1 MASIVKGHGARIDET
16 ETFVPNGTTVKLYSD
31 FDFNLRTS
39 SALVAIISGNFAN
52 PNDEAAAGKP
62 IANYKLYK
70 QDDRFIAQW
79 YAMGAEAGSAIW
91 WVGQSLDDGI
101 RLCNEDGTCDPDT
114 GTHDCTGVFGKVT
127 DSEIVLLAC
136 RGTYDEAG
144 TGTLTSAVA
153 AGSSTEEYGDDE
165 DDPLHDVNADMD
177 AWLKKFV
184 EEDLVT
190 DPATAEAK
198 FDALPQG
205 TKALALASGYG
216 LAFSY
221 GRWIAKFASDGD
233 LDGLFNHLRQN
244 TGNMASMMWLVN
256 LVPAYGAALDAA
268 AQRYPGSFR
277 DFMRTSG
284 NEAWSAELKKRPAIN
299 AAVQQVA
306 TTEGP
311 SLKWADFEELN
322 KALVKGLN
330 EGEGVAFW
338 QYGDVLVIGGKYRQ
352 PYGESLLKSGGVE
365 GTLTMAARGARFSRG
380 DVEVSGSADQAAFKK
395 AFAKLSSKSVSFV

>member
-16 ETFVPNGTTVKLYSD
+16 ETFVPNGTTVKMYSD

-52 PNDEAAAGKP
+52 PNDEADAGKP

-79 YAMGAEAGSAIW
+79 YAMGAEAGSPIW
-91 WVGQSLDDGI
+91 WVGQSLEDGI

-153 AGSSTEEYGDDE
+153 AGSATEEYGDDDE
-165 DDPLHDVNADMD
+165 DPLHDVNADMD

-190 DPATAEAK
+190 NPTAAEAK

-216 LAFSY
+216 SAFSY
-221 GRWIAKFASDGD
+221 GRWIAKFAADD
-233 LDGLFNHLRQN
+233 DMDGLFNHLRQN
-244 TGNMASMMWLVN
+244 NANKDSMMWLLDV
-256 LVPAYGAALDAA
+256 VPSYGAALDAA
-268 AQRYPGSFR
+268 AQRHPGNFR
-277 DFMRTSG
+277 DFIRTTGS
-284 NEAWSAELKKRPAIN
+284 AWSEVLQKRPAI
-299 AAVQQVA
+299 ATAIQQVA
-306 TTEGP
+306 TAEGP
-311 SLKWADFEELN
+311 TLKWADFEERN
-322 KALVKGLN
+322 KTLVKGLN
-330 EGEGVAFW
+330 EGDGVAFW
-338 QYGDVLVIGGKYRQ
+338 MHGDVLVIGGQYRS
-352 PYGESLLKSGGVE
+352 PYGETLLRSGGVE
-365 GTLTMAARGARFSRG
+365 GTLTMTARGGRLSRG
-380 DVEVSGSADQAAFKK
+380 DVEVTGPVDQAAFKK
-395 AFAKLSSKSVSFV
+395 AFAKLSSKSVSFA